1 MDKTTEYEQLG
12 LQLSADV
19 RQSADNLA
27 MLRDEL
33 IPLLQEELNDA
44 KLSGL
49 HQTTDTEILRKYIKI
64 SRDIRDFIFKNI
76 DTHVLTIERLAD
88 HILCRRQYLAQ
99 NKAKPKAEP
108 VLAPPASIF
117 EKLQQ
122 ATKGMSLEEIEVY
135 MKKLKGE

>member
-1 MDKTTEYEQLG
+1 
-12 LQLSADV
+12 
-19 RQSADNLA
+19 

-99 NKAKPKAEP
+99 NKPKPKPSP
-108 VLAPPASIF
+108 VLAPPTGIF
-117 EKLQQ
+117 EQLQQ
-122 ATKGMSLEEIEVY
+122 ATKGMSIGEIEAY
-135 MKKLKGE
+135 LKKIKGE